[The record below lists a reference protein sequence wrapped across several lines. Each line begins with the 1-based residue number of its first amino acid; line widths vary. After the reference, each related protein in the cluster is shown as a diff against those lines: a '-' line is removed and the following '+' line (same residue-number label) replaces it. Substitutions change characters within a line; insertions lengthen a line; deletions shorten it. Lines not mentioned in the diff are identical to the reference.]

1 MKSHIYLKKSN
12 ILDYDTPLITD
23 LIKNRGWN
31 SLDDFEKIG
40 AAYSFVKDEIKFGY
54 NSRDDIS
61 ASLVLADGYGQCN
74 TKGTLLMTLLRA
86 LDVPC
91 RFHGFTIEKSLQKG
105 AIPYYIMWLAPEFII
120 HSWVEVLFEDNWI
133 NLEGFII
140 DDPYLKSIQSKFKD
154 EKNNFCGYGIATK
167 CLLDPQVEWSGK
179 DTYIQ
184 KEGIHDDFG
193 IFNTPDEFYE
203 KYGTNLSG
211 IKNWLYKNVIRHLIN
226 KNVESIRK
234 LIN

>member
-1 MKSHIYLKKSN
+1 M
-12 ILDYDTPLITD
+12 
-23 LIKNRGWN
+23 
-31 SLDDFEKIG
+31 
-40 AAYSFVKDEIKFGY
+40 
-54 NSRDDIS
+54 
-61 ASLVLADGYGQCN
+61 
-74 TKGTLLMTLLRA
+74 
-86 LDVPC
+86 
-91 RFHGFTIEKSLQKG
+91 
-105 AIPYYIMWLAPEFII
+105 
-120 HSWVEVLFEDNWI
+120 
-133 NLEGFII
+133 
-140 DDPYLKSIQSKFKD
+140 
-154 EKNNFCGYGIATK
+154 KNNFCGYGIATK

-179 DTYIQ
+179 DTFIQ